1 MDCTY
6 CPVGT
11 LEPGTTTEVFER
23 GGVTLVVKGT
33 PGMVCWACGESHAT
47 EETVNR
53 LEEMLSAAEAEGAET
68 VVRRFEKEKTPA

>member
-23 GGVTLVVKGT
+23 GGVTLVVKGI
-33 PGMVCWACGESHAT
+33 PGRVCWACGESHTT
-47 EETVNR
+47 EETVVR
-53 LEEMLSAAEAEGAET
+53 LEEMLSAAEAEGVET
-68 VVRRFEKEKTPA
+68 VVRRFKKKKMPA